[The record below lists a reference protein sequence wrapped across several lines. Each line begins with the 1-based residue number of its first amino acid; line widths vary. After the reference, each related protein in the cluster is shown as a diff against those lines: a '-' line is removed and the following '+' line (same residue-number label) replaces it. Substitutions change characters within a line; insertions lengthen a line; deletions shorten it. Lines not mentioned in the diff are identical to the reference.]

1 MKISSPGLLDYSVF
15 GRASREKIES
25 DSPKLSCFK
34 VNVVEDAKPFIDR
47 RKEIEQIVEK
57 FDKNMLEGYYR
68 AAQDHHKTNKWLTE
82 SALLGFE
89 GEVSL
94 QAARDLN
101 IPGNQPFWLMYNWER
116 YEAGQPL
123 VIRNSQQVHPQSD
136 EIRAWLD
143 QHKDQISVIR
153 DYHERL
159 DSWPDFDSWAKDK
172 RLSFETEESA
182 QLALE
187 YMDQIMARLSLESD
201 NALDRASAAASAYGG
216 IYA

>member
-1 MKISSPGLLDYSVF
+1 MKISSPGMLGYSALNNIKQDAAKSTDAGFDFLNLISVD
-15 GRASREKIES
+15 RDSRFTERLE
-25 DSPKLSCFK
+25 
-34 VNVVEDAKPFIDR
+34 
-47 RKEIEQIVEK
+47 EIEQIVEK
-57 FDKNMLEGYYR
+57 FDKNNLEGYHQ
-68 AAQDHHKTNKWLTE
+68 AAQDHHLFNKRLTE

-101 IPGNQPFWLMYNWER
+101 IPGDQPFWLMYNWER

-143 QHKDQISVIR
+143 QHKDQLDVIR
-153 DYHERL
+153 GYHERL
-159 DSWPDFDSWAKDK
+159 DNWPDFDSWAKDK
-172 RLSFETEESA
+172 GLSFETEESA

-201 NALDRASAAASAYGG
+201 DALGRASKAASAYGG